1 MNKRI
6 TFWYVRPIG
15 SHTNNS
21 LARYLREN
29 AKDLNDGEIS
39 VAGQVFLVYQVDYE
53 TISLLQKSRKD
64 QGFEFK
70 IYRRQGK
77 NGQAQE
83 VDLEGLKKRKK
94 QKLIKH
100 N

>member
-1 MNKRI
+1 MKTRR
-6 TFWYVRPIG
+6 TFWYVQPIG
-15 SHTNNS
+15 SYTNNS

-29 AKDLNDGEIS
+29 AKDLDDGEILVKGKS
-39 VAGQVFLVYQVDYE
+39 LLVYQVDYS
-53 TISLLQKSRKD
+53 TISLLKKSQKD

-83 VDLEGLKKRKK
+83 IDLGAFKKRKSK
-94 QKLIKH
+94 K
-100 N
+100 